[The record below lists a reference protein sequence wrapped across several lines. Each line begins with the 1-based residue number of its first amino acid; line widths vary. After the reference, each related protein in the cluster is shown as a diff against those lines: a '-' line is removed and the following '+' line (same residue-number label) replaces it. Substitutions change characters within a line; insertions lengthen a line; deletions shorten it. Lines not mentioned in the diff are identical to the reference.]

1 MNVEQKM
8 TTREKVQKLKEDL
21 KKRKAMLRGE
31 LDTTIDQS
39 EAGGDPD
46 DPLNQSIN
54 IDTTAQEEKEIEA
67 GSLKSYLATGA
78 RDKKIRIFEVK
89 TGKLII
95 TLAGHD
101 NWVTDL
107 WFHPNGKYLISSAD
121 DKSIRIW
128 DLVLGRCYR
137 KIYENM

>member
-1 MNVEQKM
+1 MEQKM

-54 IDTTAQEEKEIEA
+54 IDTTA
-67 GSLKSYLATGA
+67 
-78 RDKKIRIFEVK
+78 
-89 TGKLII
+89 
-95 TLAGHD
+95 
-101 NWVTDL
+101 
-107 WFHPNGKYLISSAD
+107 
-121 DKSIRIW
+121 
-128 DLVLGRCYR
+128 
-137 KIYENM
+137 